1 MKSWLNDLKALRFDL
16 KIIFPF
22 LFLGRFWLLDIYLLL
37 MIGQK
42 KITSI
47 LYFSQIEYYKLN
59 ESLLNIQSWNLSD
72 SKDIKG
78 LYHSV
83 EEWHLVVNF
92 TFTAR
97 DQENIEMHI
106 IKITFSPSEP
116 PSRDWVTRS
125 AQNTDTYTKSQQPCS
140 LHFFTHYQ
148 FSHYSLQF

>member
-1 MKSWLNDLKALRFDL
+1 ML
-16 KIIFPF
+16 IF
-22 LFLGRFWLLDIYLLL
+22 
-37 MIGQK
+37 
-42 KITSI
+42 
-47 LYFSQIEYYKLN
+47 
-59 ESLLNIQSWNLSD
+59 QSWNLLH

-148 FSHYSLQF
+148 FSHYSTQFQGFWPPFSPGPGNKIEFCPLKTLVYFVLIHSSKWLCIENSFRFFYVILT